1 MFKLTGIMP
10 ALLTPFD
17 QEGEVNLTVLRD
29 LVEFHL
35 AAGVSGFYILGS
47 TGEGLLLSEADRRLV
62 TETVIAQVKGR
73 APVVVH
79 VGALTTRLA
88 CDLAAHAES
97 AGADATSSIPPIYYP
112 VGVEGVKQHYQA
124 IAAASSLPFYIY
136 NIPGTTG
143 VDVTVDI
150 VQDLMSE
157 LPTLRGIKYTSYD
170 LRRMRQIIELEGGK
184 LNVMSGPDE
193 MMVAAQAM
201 GADGAIGT
209 TQNILPRLF
218 AQIYEAFHAGVVSA
232 AQEMQ
237 AKVNW
242 VVNLFLQLPASSA
255 VKEIMRLIGFDCGSA
270 RRPNLPLTTE
280 QKGWLREGLEEIGFF
295 QFAEVP
301 GRMGSG

>member
-1 MFKLTGIMP
+1 MFKLSGIMP

-17 QEGEVNLTVLRD
+17 DEGEVNLTVVRD
-29 LVEFHL
+29 LIEFHL

-47 TGEGLLLSEADRRLV
+47 TGEGLLLSEAERRLV
-62 TETVIAQVKGR
+62 AETVIDQVKGR

-79 VGALTTRLA
+79 VGALTTRVA
-88 CDLAAHAES
+88 RDLAIHAEE
-97 AGADATSSIPPIYYP
+97 AGADATSSIPPFYFR
-112 VGVEGVKQHYQA
+112 VGVEGVKQHYLR

-150 VQDLMSE
+150 VADLITEM
-157 LPTLRGIKYTSYD
+157 PTLRGMKYTAYD
-170 LRRMRQIIELEGGK
+170 FRRMRQLIELDGGR
-184 LNVMSGPDE
+184 LNIMSGPDE

-218 AQIYEAFHAGVVSA
+218 AQIYQAFHAGDVA
-232 AQEMQ
+232 TALELQ

-242 VVNLFLQLPASSA
+242 VVNLFLQFQSVSA
-255 VKEIMRLIGFDCGSA
+255 VKEIMRLLGFNCGSA
-270 RRPNLPLTTE
+270 RRPMLPLTDE
-280 QKGWLREGLEEIGFF
+280 QKGCLREGLEEMGFF
-295 QFAEVP
+295 QFAES
-301 GRMGSG
+301 RSG

>member
-1 MFKLTGIMP
+1 MLKLTGIMP

-17 QEGEVNLTVLRD
+17 KEGEVNLTVLRE
-29 LVEFHL
+29 LVDFHL
-35 AAGVSGFYILGS
+35 ASGVSGFYILGS
-47 TGEGLLLSEADRRLV
+47 TGEGLLLSEAERRLV
-62 TETVIAQVKGR
+62 AETVIAQVKGR

-97 AGADATSSIPPIYYP
+97 AGADATSSIPPIYYH

-150 VQDLMSE
+150 VQDLMVR
-157 LPTLRGIKYTSYD
+157 LPTLHGIKYTSYD
-170 LRRMRQIIELEGGK
+170 FRRMRQIIELDGGR

-218 AQIYEAFHAGVVSA
+218 AQIYEAFHAGDVAA

-270 RRPNLPLTTE
+270 RRPNLPLTAE

-295 QFAEVP
+295 QFADVP
-301 GRMGSG
+301 GAD